1 MLWDVLIQT
10 LFPNRVTYSMEQ
22 QEIARV
28 VYRLQQQIT
37 HLREENTQIDLNKC
51 TDSGTDNPQN
61 IITLDDIQN
70 QPTQMEEKAK
80 TTSIPRLSSES
91 ELFMSSRSTSCC
103 GLTPSFVGRC
113 SAIDFITSPDRSTH
127 SIHPNSSHFS
137 QFNTTNMVSYAQ
149 NDEAIKEDL
158 EFSRIITEEDL
169 ATQERSDK
177 SNSFV
182 QAEGEQIYK
191 TTPVRKEIEI
201 ILMEYLFEYAQ
212 EKVESKDSLN
222 SIDLASFYMNSR
234 QNLMHKEEIIKL
246 LIKDHAN
253 QKKQNEFVKK
263 QFEICSSVLEIIPQS
278 DTIKILLFQLRLVQ
292 AIILIY
298 GHSLDQDLIKL
309 VSLFCIIDD
318 KSIKKILEP
327 FGINGYSSCKK
338 SLHYKHLS
346 QIIEKS
352 AVKSVLFATASHL
365 IDSLNNQTRKSVQLF
380 SSFMSNGK
388 FNDPKISCQ
397 RAEIGFDNLSVDL
410 DSSGG
415 I

>member
-28 VYRLQQQIT
+28 VYRLQQQLT
-37 HLREENTQIDLNKC
+37 HQEEANTQNNVNKC
-51 TDSGTDNPQN
+51 SDSGTDAGQI

-70 QPTQMEEKAK
+70 QPTQREEKVK
-80 TTSIPRLSSES
+80 TSIPRLSSES

-103 GLTPSFVGRC
+103 GLTPNFIGRC
-113 SAIDFITSPDRSTH
+113 SAIDFINSPDRSTH
-127 SIHPNSSHFS
+127 SVIPSTSQFS
-137 QFNTTNMVSYAQ
+137 QYNTTNMVSYAQ
-149 NDEAIKEDL
+149 TDEAIKEDL

-182 QAEGEQIYK
+182 QAEGDQIYK

-212 EKVESKDSLN
+212 EKVENKDNLN
-222 SIDLASFYMNSR
+222 SVDLASFYMSSR
-234 QNLMHKEEIIKL
+234 QNLMHKEEIIRL

-253 QKKQNEFVKK
+253 QKQQNEFVKK
-263 QFEICSSVLEIIPQS
+263 QFEICPSVLEIIPQS

-309 VSLFCIIDD
+309 VSLFCLIDD

-327 FGINGYSSCKK
+327 FAIYGYSSYKK

-346 QIIEKS
+346 KIIEKS

-365 IDSLNNQTRKSVQLF
+365 IDTLNNQTRKSVQLF

-397 RAEIGFDNLSVDL
+397 RAEIGFDNLTVDL